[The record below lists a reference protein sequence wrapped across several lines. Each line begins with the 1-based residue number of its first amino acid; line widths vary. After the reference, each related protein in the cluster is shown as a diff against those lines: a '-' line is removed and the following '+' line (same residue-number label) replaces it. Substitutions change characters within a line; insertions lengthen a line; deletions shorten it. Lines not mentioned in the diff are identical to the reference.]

1 MTMPIQQPALYT
13 DLQGLNTF
21 GRTADMDS
29 PETLQYVAEQF
40 EAIFL
45 QMMLKSAHPPGGES
59 GMFEGEQS
67 EFYQDWYDKQLSISL
82 ASGRGV
88 GIAEMLVQQLQR
100 QGTDDPKTTEV
111 FTPGAEVFA
120 PRGMPTTPAEK
131 TAPISPK
138 NKTPVLDSPQAFVE
152 QLMPLAK
159 QAAEKLGIS
168 PEVLLAQA
176 ALETGWGKKI
186 SRDENDNSSYNLFN
200 IKADGRWN
208 GQRVMVSTL
217 EYRDGVAVRERAAF
231 RAYDSFKDS
240 FDDFVNFLQQSPRYQ
255 KAISMGTNARA
266 FTAELASAGYA
277 TDPDYASKI
286 IRIVEGQP
294 LARALDAIKL

>member
-1 MTMPIQQPALYT
+1 MTLPIQQPATYT
-13 DLQGLNTF
+13 DLQGLNAF

-67 EFYQDWYDKQLSISL
+67 EFYQDWYDKQLSINL

-88 GIAEMLVQQLQR
+88 GIAEMLMQQLRR
-100 QGTDDPKTTEV
+100 QGAGDPQN
-111 FTPGAEVFA
+111 AEVFLPVTDA
-120 PRGMPTTPAEK
+120 GK
-131 TAPISPK
+131 TASTSSANK
-138 NKTPVLDSPQAFVE
+138 NPVLDSPQVFVE

-159 QAAEKLGIS
+159 QAAEKLGVA

-186 SRDENDNSSYNLFN
+186 SRDENGNSSYNLFN
-200 IKADGRWN
+200 IKADGRWS
-208 GQRVMVSTL
+208 GPRVMVSTL

-255 KAISMGTNARA
+255 KAISVGANARA
-266 FTAELASAGYA
+266 FTAELANAGYA
-277 TDPDYASKI
+277 TDPDYAGKI
-286 IRIVEGQP
+286 IRIVEGRP
-294 LARALDAIKL
+294 LAQALGAVKL